1 VEKFR
6 ILIVDDEED
15 LREIFRD
22 GLEAQGFEVFEATS
36 GNQAI
41 QFIKNQSVH
50 GVISDIRMPDGS
62 GLDFLEYLQNIN
74 AEEMTVFLMT
84 GFSDITPE
92 EAYDRGAAAL
102 FRKPVDPDIV
112 IQSIKQIQKLKKRQH
127 IIRPPRYDV
136 KFPIEI
142 SFPNRKP
149 ILGKTSNLSRGGLL
163 CYFPNGSCKE
173 GESFQFTIQYRT
185 DHPDQITGSAIVRRF
200 LAPDK
205 IHPIARI
212 AAEFKD
218 LDPASKTKLK
228 DLLQVLDEKV
238 IPVH

>member
-1 VEKFR
+1 MEKFR

-22 GLEAQGFEVFEATS
+22 GLEAQGFEVFEAGS

-41 QFIKNQSVH
+41 QFIKSQSVH

-102 FRKPVDPDIV
+102 FRKPVDPDLV
-112 IQSIKQIQKLKKRQH
+112 IQSIKQIQNLKKRQH
-127 IIRPPRYDV
+127 FIRPPRYDV
-136 KFPIEI
+136 KFPIEL
-142 SFPNRKP
+142 SSSNRQS
-149 ILGKTSNLSRGGLL
+149 IQGKTSNLSRGGFL
-163 CYFPNGSCKE
+163 CFCPGGSYKE
-173 GESFQFTIQYRT
+173 GQSLSFTISYRT
-185 DHPDQITGSAIVRRF
+185 DHPDQISGTATVRRF
-200 LAPDK
+200 FSPDK
-205 IHPIARI
+205 VHPIARV
-212 AAEFKD
+212 AVEFKSFD
-218 LDPASKTKLK
+218 QQSEAKLK
-228 DLLQVLDEKV
+228 ELLQILDEKV
-238 IPVH
+238 IPIH